1 MISETEF
8 LAIIKL
14 LLCSVSGILIKYSL
28 VFAKQK
34 WINNFQH
41 TITCISLP
49 VITFV
54 ITNVISN
61 NIALSLGMVGA
72 LSIVRFR
79 NPVKNPLELVIFFAL
94 ITLGIAYGVNF
105 KWGIALLLIVE
116 AVLFFSKFLEIFFK
130 KFNFSGLFK
139 YSFSTNDGELKNLL
153 EVEADAPIDY
163 LENHKSLIY
172 FSLNNNTYF
181 YKISLKE
188 KKLIDEIKKKLLS
201 EKNVKN
207 IDVRY
212 GSN

>member
-1 MISETEF
+1 MSNLITTAGFCVLSGLIIYF
-8 LAIIKL
+8 SLVIIKQNWVNTVHYLITYL
-14 LLCSVSGILIKYSL
+14 LLPPI
-28 VFAKQK
+28 A
-34 WINNFQH
+34 
-41 TITCISLP
+41 
-49 VITFV
+49 FV

-61 NIALSLGMVGA
+61 NLALSLGMIGA

-105 KWGIALLLIVE
+105 KWGMALLLIVE
-116 AVLFFSKFLEIFFK
+116 AVLFFSKFLELFFK
-130 KFNFSGLFK
+130 KFNLFGLFK
-139 YSFSTNDGELKNLL
+139 YSFSTNDGELKNLI
-153 EVEADAPIDY
+153 EVESEKPIDF
-163 LENHKSLIY
+163 LENHPSLIY
-172 FSLNNNTYF
+172 FSLNNNTYS

-212 GSN
+212 GN

>member
-1 MISETEF
+1 MSN
-8 LAIIKL
+8 LIITAG
-14 LLCSVSGILIKYSL
+14 LCILSGLIIYFSLILIKQNWVNTVHYL
-28 VFAKQK
+28 
-34 WINNFQH
+34 
-41 TITCISLP
+41 ITYLLLP
-49 VITFV
+49 PIAFV

-61 NIALSLGMVGA
+61 NLALSLGMIGA

>member
-1 MISETEF
+1 MSN
-8 LAIIKL
+8 LIITAG
-14 LLCSVSGILIKYSL
+14 LCILSGLIIYFSLILIKQNWVNTVHYL
-28 VFAKQK
+28 
-34 WINNFQH
+34 
-41 TITCISLP
+41 ITYLLLP
-49 VITFV
+49 PIAFV

-61 NIALSLGMVGA
+61 NLALSLVMIGA

>member
-1 MISETEF
+1 MTEIILNCFYSIF
-8 LAIIKL
+8 LGFLIYITLIIIRQNWVNTVHYLMTFL
-14 LLCSVSGILIKYSL
+14 LL
-28 VFAKQK
+28 
-34 WINNFQH
+34 
-41 TITCISLP
+41 P
-49 VITFV
+49 PITFI

-61 NIALSLGMVGA
+61 NLALSLGMIGA

-105 KWGIALLLIVE
+105 KWGLALLLIVE
-116 AVLFFSKFLEIFFK
+116 AVLFFSKILEIFFK
-130 KFNFSGLFK
+130 KFNLFGLFK

-153 EVEADAPIDY
+153 EVETDAPIDY
-163 LENHKSLIY
+163 LENHKYLIY

-181 YKISLKE
+181 YKISLKD
-188 KKLIDEIKKKLLS
+188 KKLMDEIKKKLLS